1 MSLSTYEERWRRI
14 DAAAH
19 GGVPDRVPVILGM
32 DFFAARQRGMKT
44 SEFIWGGEKA
54 RLVQQELAEKIQP
67 DGVMIGSPLHP
78 VLFQLIWP
86 TKMSLPGRELSDD
99 AIWQFNENGQDPVM
113 VEEDYDFIIEHGWN
127 AFVPKIIERC
137 VDYMPGEEVFPK
149 LMEISE
155 QVPRDTEAW
164 KEQGIVVFCSKAD
177 VSPFE
182 IFSAGRTISQFF
194 LDLYRRPQKVIDA
207 MNAALPDILAVSLQ
221 VMKNSGVN
229 RIFIG
234 ETRANGAFLSLEKY
248 EKFCH
253 PIMMAMLKAYSDA
266 GIEVMLHYDQ
276 DCTPDLPYF
285 LEYPGEGLVLH
296 TDSFTDIFQAKK
308 ILAGHIALKGDVS
321 PTMLT
326 LGTPEEVD
334 VYCKRLIGEVGRGG
348 GFILSQ
354 GCDIP
359 IDAKLE
365 NVEAMVQAAHRY
377 GVYQD
382 GKLPS

>member
-1 MSLSTYEERWRRI
+1 MSLSTYEERRRRI
-14 DAAAH
+14 DTAAY

-54 RLVQQELAEKIQP
+54 RRVCQEVAEDLQP
-67 DGVMIGSPLHP
+67 DGVMVGSPLHP

-86 TKMSLPGRELSDD
+86 TKMSLPGRELADD
-99 AIWQFNENGQDPVM
+99 ALWQFEEREPAVM
-113 VEEDYDFIIEHGWN
+113 QVEDYDFIIEHGWN
-127 AFVPKIIERC
+127 AFFPKIIERC
-137 VDYMPGEEVFPK
+137 VDYMPADRVFPT
-149 LMEISE
+149 LMEINE
-155 QVPRDTEAW
+155 QIPRDTQAW
-164 KEQGIVVFCSKAD
+164 KDQGFVVFCGKAD

-182 IFSAGRTISQFF
+182 IFSAGRTMGQFF
-194 LDLYRRPQKVIDA
+194 LDLYRRPQKVLDA
-207 MNAALPDILAVSLQ
+207 MQAALPDIVALSLQ
-221 VMKNSGVN
+221 VMKGTGVN
-229 RIFIG
+229 RIFVG

-248 EKFCH
+248 ERFCH
-253 PIMMAMLKAYSDA
+253 PFQMTMLQAYAEA

-276 DCTPDLPYF
+276 DCTANLPYF
-285 LEYPGEGLVLH
+285 LEYPGEGMVLH

-308 ILAGHIALKGDVS
+308 TLSGRIALKGNVP
-321 PTMLT
+321 PTLLT

-334 VYCKRLIGEVGRGG
+334 AYCQRLIGEVGRGG